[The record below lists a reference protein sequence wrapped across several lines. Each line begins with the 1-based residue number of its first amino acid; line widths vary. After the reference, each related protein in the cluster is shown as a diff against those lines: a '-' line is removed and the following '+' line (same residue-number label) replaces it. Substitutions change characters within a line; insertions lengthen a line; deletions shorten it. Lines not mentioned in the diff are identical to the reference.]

1 MVPRHDINGAS
12 SAHTKKGRT
21 CRRMTPAWKTSV
33 RRKTAHRPQNNPW
46 PFGAPEDASSCC
58 TTRQPAVHNTARE
71 KASRTGYAARTRL
84 ALWSASA
91 SGGRSAAPSTGCPD
105 ARAISGET
113 NENVRRENSEAVF
126 GTRVS
131 ASARE
136 ARMRAVC
143 TDLLGVDLRLRV
155 LRFCTQQS
163 HEERRTR
170 RTAESAG
177 TYSNGCSSGTP
188 MPATT
193 QSTSFAQSTP
203 PSRASSG
210 CSVSV
215 RRGQTSRIR
224 YGARTARRIAVARVW
239 RCRSVE
245 GGESAERVDSAAAYA

>member
-1 MVPRHDINGAS
+1 MI
-12 SAHTKKGRT
+12 T
-21 CRRMTPAWKTSV
+21 AWRTSV
-33 RRKTAHRPQNNPW
+33 RRKTAHRPQNNPR
-46 PFGAPEDASSCC
+46 PFGAPEYRSSCC
-58 TTRQPAVHNTARE
+58 TARQPAAHDVAHKT
-71 KASRTGYAARTRL
+71 ASRTGYAARTRL

-91 SGGRSAAPSTGCPD
+91 SGGRSAAPSTGRTD

-113 NENVRRENSEAVF
+113 NENVRRENSEAVY

-131 ASARE
+131 ASASE
-136 ARMRAVC
+136 ARTGAVC

-155 LRFCTQQS
+155 LRFRTQQS

-170 RTAESAG
+170 RTAGSAG

-193 QSTSFAQSTP
+193 HSTSFAQITP

-210 CSVSV
+210 CSGSV
-215 RRGQTSRIR
+215 RSGQTSRTK
-224 YGARTARRIAVARVW
+224 YGASSARRIAVARVW

-245 GGESAERVDSAAAYA
+245 GGESAERVDRTTAYA

>member
-1 MVPRHDINGAS
+1 MI
-12 SAHTKKGRT
+12 
-21 CRRMTPAWKTSV
+21 PAWSTSV
-33 RRKTAHRPQNNPW
+33 RRKTAHRPQNSPR
-46 PFGAPEDASSCC
+46 PLDAPEYASSCC
-58 TTRQPAVHNTARE
+58 TGRQIAVHDTARE

-91 SGGRSAAPSTGCPD
+91 SGGRSAAPSTGRAD

-113 NENVRRENSEAVF
+113 NENVRRENSEAVY

-131 ASARE
+131 TSAKE

-155 LRFCTQQS
+155 LRFCTQKS

-170 RTAESAG
+170 RTAGSAG

-188 MPATT
+188 TLATA
-193 QSTSFAQSTP
+193 QSASFAQSTA
-203 PSRASSG
+203 PSRTSSG

-215 RRGQTSRIR
+215 RRGQTSRTR
-224 YGARTARRIAVARVW
+224 YGARSARRIAVARVW

-245 GGESAERVDSAAAYA
+245 GGESAERVDRTAAYA

>member
-1 MVPRHDINGAS
+1 MGIKR
-12 SAHTKKGRT
+12 AHKRTRRT
-21 CRRMTPAWKTSV
+21 CRRMIPAWRTSV
-33 RRKTAHRPQNNPW
+33 RRKTAHRPQNNPR
-46 PFGAPEDASSCC
+46 PFGAPEYASSCC

-84 ALWSASA
+84 ALWSSSA
-91 SGGRSAAPSTGCPD
+91 SGGRSAAPSTGRAD

-113 NENVRRENSEAVF
+113 NENVRRENSEAVC

-136 ARMRAVC
+136 ARMREVC
-143 TDLLGVDLRLRV
+143 TDQLGVDLRLRF
-155 LRFCTQQS
+155 LRFRTQQS

-170 RTAESAG
+170 RTAGSAG

-188 MPATT
+188 MPASA
-193 QSTSFAQSTP
+193 QSTSFAHSTP

-215 RRGQTSRIR
+215 RRGQTSRTK
-224 YGARTARRIAVARVW
+224 YGARSARRIAVARV
-239 RCRSVE
+239 
-245 GGESAERVDSAAAYA
+245 